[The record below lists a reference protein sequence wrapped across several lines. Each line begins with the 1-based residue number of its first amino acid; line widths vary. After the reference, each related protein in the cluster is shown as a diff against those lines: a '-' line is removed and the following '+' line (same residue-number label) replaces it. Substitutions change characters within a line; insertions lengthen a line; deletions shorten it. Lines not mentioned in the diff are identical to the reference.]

1 VPRRLAL
8 PAAILT
14 LIAASASAG
23 ATAVP
28 ASAARPRASAVRGLT
43 NTLSTSMRASGR
55 YSGALVMD
63 LNTGQTL
70 FSDNPHL
77 GRMPASVQK
86 LYTTSTALLK
96 FGPRGTLSTS
106 VLGVGSMQGD
116 TFTGTLYLRGG
127 GDPTFGSASFDLANY
142 GTGTSVQSL
151 VKQLRAATGLGAL
164 HGAIVADESMLDSR
178 RGTPATGYA
187 PSGYVEGELSAL
199 SFNRGWADAYGSTYV
214 PHPAIESGQQ
224 FAAALR
230 AAGVKVPAATPIRAG
245 TTPVHAQTLTA
256 LPSPPMATLLALTNT
271 PSDNF
276 FAETLLKDLGARFGA
291 GGSTAAGV
299 GVVASTIA
307 TTFGLHPRFDD
318 GSGLSRYDRT
328 TPYDVVSLLR
338 QQATDRPF
346 TSSLA
351 VAGETG
357 TLAHEMRGTYAQGR
371 CRGKTGTLSDASNV
385 VGYCHT
391 RDGHTLAYALLMNYI
406 DPNYAHPLQNRIQI
420 ALARYNG

>member
-14 LIAASASAG
+14 LIAACAG
-23 ATAVP
+23 AAAVP
-28 ASAARPRASAVRGLT
+28 AAAARPRASAARWLT
-43 NTLSTSMRASGR
+43 DTLSTSMRAAGYS
-55 YSGALVMD
+55 SGALVLD

-70 FSDNPHL
+70 FSDNPHVARL
-77 GRMPASVQK
+77 PASVQK

-127 GDPTFGSASFDLANY
+127 GDPTFGSASFDYANY
-142 GTGTSVQSL
+142 GTGANVQRL
-151 VKQLRAATGLGAL
+151 VGQLRAATGLGAL

-187 PSGYVEGELSAL
+187 PSGWVEGELSAL

-214 PHPAIESGQQ
+214 PHPAIGAGEQ

-245 TTPVHAQTLTA
+245 TTPGDAQTLTA
-256 LPSPPMATLLALTNT
+256 LSSPPMATLLALTNI

-291 GGSTAAGV
+291 AGSTTAGV
-299 GVVASTIA
+299 GVVAAAIA

-328 TPYDVVSLLR
+328 TPSDVVSLLR

-346 TSSLA
+346 ISSLA
-351 VAGETG
+351 IAGETG
-357 TLAHEMRGTYAQGR
+357 TLAHEMQGTSAQGR
-371 CRGKTGTLSDASNV
+371 CRGKTGTLTNASNV
-385 VGYCHT
+385 VGYCHA
-391 RDGHTLAYALLMNYI
+391 RDGHTLAYALLMNNI

-420 ALARYNG
+420 ALAQYNG

>member
-1 VPRRLAL
+1 
-8 PAAILT
+8 
-14 LIAASASAG
+14 
-23 ATAVP
+23 
-28 ASAARPRASAVRGLT
+28 
-43 NTLSTSMRASGR
+43 MRAAGR
-55 YSGALVMD
+55 SSGALVLD

-70 FSDNPHL
+70 FSDNPHV
-77 GRMPASVQK
+77 GRLPASVQK
-86 LYTTSTALLK
+86 LYTTSAALLE

-116 TFTGTLYLRGG
+116 AFTGTLYLRGG
-127 GDPTFGSASFDLANY
+127 GDPTFGSAAFDHANY
-142 GTGTSVQSL
+142 GTGADVESL
-151 VKQLRAATGLGAL
+151 VRKLRAATGLGAL

-187 PSGYVEGELSAL
+187 RSGQVEGELSAL

-214 PHPAIESGQQ
+214 PHPAIASGQQ
-224 FAAALR
+224 FAAAMR
-230 AAGVKVPAATPIRAG
+230 AAGVNVPAATPIRAG
-245 TTPVHAQTLTA
+245 TTPVDAHTLTA
-256 LPSPPMATLLALTNT
+256 LPSPPMATLLALTNA

-276 FAETLLKDLGARFGA
+276 FAETLLKDLGASFGA
-291 GGSTAAGV
+291 AGSTTAGV
-299 GVVASTIA
+299 GVVAATIA

-328 TPYDVVSLLR
+328 TPYDVVSLLG

-357 TLAHEMRGTYAQGR
+357 TLAHRMQGTYAQGR
-371 CRGKTGTLSDASNV
+371 CRGKTGTLTNASNV
-385 VGYCHT
+385 AGYCRA
-391 RDGHTLAYALLMNYI
+391 RDGHTLAYALLMNNI

-420 ALARYNG
+420 ALAQYNG